1 MFSSGSGI
9 LAKAIKKEGDS
20 AGSTYDFLANPTK
33 PHPSTIKAPSKNK
46 D

>member
-9 LAKAIKKEGDS
+9 LAKAIKKGDS
-20 AGSTYDFLANPTK
+20 AGSIYDFLANPTT
-33 PHPSTIKAPSKNK
+33 PQPSTIKAPSKNK